1 MFEVNKEAEMLL
13 KDKVCVVTGGANGIG
28 KGIAVSMAKEGAHIG
43 IIDLN
48 ETEGKKTLEEIKGYG
63 VNGTYVKGD
72 VTDMESLEKAKQ
84 EIVRDLGKVD
94 ILVVNAG
101 ISYKHSFE
109 KVSVEEWKR
118 VIDINL
124 SGSFYT
130 VKAFLNTLLEKDE
143 DARKSIIFITSGSAF
158 TGGGGGVHYTA
169 SKSGQHG
176 LMRALAKEYG
186 KIGINVNAIAPRVIA
201 TEILDQLY
209 PDEKSRE
216 QLIEQ
221 IPIRRIGQPED
232 IGNLACFLASDKASY
247 IHGQIILMDGGRT
260 FQ

>member
-1 MFEVNKEAEMLL
+1 MLL
-13 KDKVCVVTGGANGIG
+13 KDKVCVITGGANGIG
-28 KGIAVSMAKEGAHIG
+28 KGIALCMAKEGANVAIL
-43 IIDLN
+43 DLN
-48 ETEGKKTLEEIKGYG
+48 DTEGEKTLLEIKSH
-63 VNGTYVKGD
+63 NVKGLYIKSD
-72 VTDMESLEKAKQ
+72 VTNSESLTEAQKKVTK
-84 EIVRDLGKVD
+84 ELGKTD

-101 ISYKHSFE
+101 ISYKRSFSE
-109 KVSVEEWKR
+109 VSCEEWKK

-130 VKAFLNTLLEKDE
+130 IKAFIDSMLDKTPEE
-143 DARKSIIFITSGSAF
+143 RKSIIFISSGSAF

-186 KIGINVNAIAPRVIA
+186 KAGINVNAIAPRVIA
-201 TEILDQLY
+201 SHILDQLY
-209 PDEKSRE
+209 PDEKSKQE
-216 QLIEQ
+216 LVEQ
-221 IPIRRIGQPED
+221 IPIRRIGYPSD
-232 IGNLACFLASDKASY
+232 IGNLACFLASEKSTY